1 MNQRVFRF
9 LERVFR
15 LALWFSI
22 LIFSTELFA
31 YPVEFADEHEL
42 PFASSGQHLE
52 DAEGDY
58 GGKDSLQ

>member
-1 MNQRVFRF
+1 MNQRVFRI
-9 LERVFR
+9 LKRVFC
-15 LALWFSI
+15 LALWFPI
-22 LIFSTELFA
+22 LMFSTEFFA

-58 GGKDSLQ
+58 GGKDPLQ